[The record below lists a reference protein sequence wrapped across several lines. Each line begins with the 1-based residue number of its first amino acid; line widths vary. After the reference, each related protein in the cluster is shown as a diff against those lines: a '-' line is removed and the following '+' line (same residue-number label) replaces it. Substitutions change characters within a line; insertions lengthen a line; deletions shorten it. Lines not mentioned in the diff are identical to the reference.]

1 MPLVYFGMNNEVM
14 GAEPVFGVI
23 TGFGSVVV
31 AKSDLYRVDYMLYDL
46 LWKISVRGKVTCAS
60 ATRNSRMPWSG
71 LSK

>member
-1 MPLVYFGMNNEVM
+1 MNNEVM

-23 TGFGSVVV
+23 IGCGRVVV
-31 AKSDLYRVDYMLYDL
+31 AESDLYRVDCMMYDL
-46 LWKISVRGKVTCAS
+46 FWKISVKGKLTCAS